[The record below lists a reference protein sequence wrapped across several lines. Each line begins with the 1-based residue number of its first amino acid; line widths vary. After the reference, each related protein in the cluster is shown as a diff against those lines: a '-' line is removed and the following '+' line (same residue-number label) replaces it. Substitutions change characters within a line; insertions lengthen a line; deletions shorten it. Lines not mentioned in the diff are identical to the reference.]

1 MALTAQQQ
9 KRLLLV
15 LVAALVV
22 LILYRMFSAE
32 PPRTVPLTY
41 TPGMKV
47 ASPVRR
53 GLQQP
58 GEGQDALTVFLA
70 RRVERYPG
78 MQRDLFRLSTPKPR
92 PVVKPQP
99 VTPVTVPTVTGPPP
113 KSPEEI
119 AADTARA
126 DLSQFRFLGY
136 LAGEKDSSLFLSKGG
151 ELFIAKSGDT
161 VLKSYKIK
169 SAGKDHVILYDTATK
184 VEVRVELTGGEGKS
198 K

>member
-1 MALTAQQQ
+1 MALTTQQE

-15 LVAALVV
+15 LVVAFAGLV
-22 LILYRMFSAE
+22 LYRMFSVEA
-32 PPRTVPLTY
+32 TQTAPLIY

-53 GLQQP
+53 GVQQP
-58 GEGQDALTVFLA
+58 GSGQDALSVFLS

-78 MQRDLFRLSTPKPR
+78 MARDLFRVSTPKPVVVAK
-92 PVVKPQP
+92 PVV
-99 VTPVTVPTVTGPPP
+99 VETVPTPTVPV

-119 AADTARA
+119 AADAARA
-126 DLSQFRFLGY
+126 DLSTFRFLGY
-136 LAGEKDSSLFLSKGG
+136 LTDKDSSLFLSKGG

-184 VEVRVELTGGEGKS
+184 VEVRIELTGSEGARK
-198 K
+198 